1 MRLFL
6 ETGGFYAEAI
16 DEGCT
21 MRAGCGWDVHVGDMV
36 VMADGRRGP
45 VLETASIAGV
55 VVCVN
60 VGFDWYDAPDIVSW
74 VPVDR

>member
-1 MRLFL
+1 
-6 ETGGFYAEAI
+6 
-16 DEGCT
+16 
-21 MRAGCGWDVHVGDMV
+21 MV

-60 VGFDWYDAPDIVSW
+60 IGFDWYDAPDIVSW